1 MLTLCR
7 RQRNN
12 HWLLMFLCRCLC
24 CFLFGRGHSLPWLI
38 SSKWCLTCKVCQSH
52 PHTVDC
58 YAHFFL
64 WISAYLVLAHES
76 EPSIL
81 NPAYRALIGWL
92 VFPNAETTVREH
104 VSNNL
109 LNKKINNLTVQ
120 GFHMQE
126 SHDFFCLISAET
138 DYILTYNYSLAC

>member
-1 MLTLCR
+1 MHVLTQLGNMLKLCR

-12 HWLLMFLCRCLC
+12 DWLLMFLCRCLC
-24 CFLFGRGHSLPWLI
+24 CFLFGRGHSLPSLI
-38 SSKWCLTCKVCQSH
+38 SSKWCLTCKLCQSH

-64 WISAYLVLAHES
+64 WISAYLALAHES
-76 EPSIL
+76 ETSVP
-81 NPAYRALIGWL
+81 NAAYRALIGWL
-92 VFPNAETTVREH
+92 VFPSVETTIREH

-109 LNKKINNLTVQ
+109 LNKKKNNNLTVQ

-126 SHDFFCLISAET
+126 SSAFVSLISA
-138 DYILTYNYSLAC
+138 